1 MDKRLVRSYAIGPE
15 GDLSVKLFDEN
26 GRSTDLSKE
35 YEALPRDRK
44 FLREDVY
51 LDVFRYADGD
61 LSWSGSP
68 NGHEAENAFSYKL
81 LLDAFTQDLTQSGAR
96 AF

>member
-1 MDKRLVRSYAIGPE
+1 MDKRLIRSYAIGSE
-15 GDLSVKLFDEN
+15 GDLVVKGVAED
-26 GRSTDLSKE
+26 GRATDLSKE
-35 YEALPRDRK
+35 YEGLPRDRK
-44 FLREDVY
+44 VLREDVY
-51 LDVFRYADGD
+51 LDVYRYEDGD

-81 LLDAFTQDLTQSGAR
+81 LLEAFTQDLTREGPR